1 MSAAR
6 AKNPFEQTLERYID
20 HQRALG
26 LRFDTQA
33 WVLRR
38 LAKHL
43 RRAGAADL
51 DAVQFEAWCGAGKAC
66 SGTVRRSAALIV
78 LKFCRYRRRLDPG
91 VFVPDSTRFPRR
103 TPPRQPVIFGP
114 AEVSRMLRIADGYRT
129 PTHFPMY
136 VPTVRLA
143 VILLYTAGLRR
154 GELARLILADV
165 DLAAGT
171 LRIRESKFHKSRLL
185 PLSASALTALRE
197 YLRVRLAPPWDIG
210 PAAPLIGHQ
219 HATPTFKPYSDG
231 GMSHLVSR
239 VLHDAKVCDSQGR
252 AARVHDFRHVFA
264 VQALLRWY
272 RQGAD
277 VQSKLPQLSMYMGH
291 VSIVSTAYYLHFIPD
306 VARMASRRFGRQ
318 FGQLVGGAS

>member
-1 MSAAR
+1 
-6 AKNPFEQTLERYID
+6 
-20 HQRALG
+20 
-26 LRFDTQA
+26 
-33 WVLRR
+33 
-38 LAKHL
+38 
-43 RRAGAADL
+43 
-51 DAVQFEAWCGAGKAC
+51 
-66 SGTVRRSAALIV
+66 
-78 LKFCRYRRRLDPG
+78 
-91 VFVPDSTRFPRR
+91 
-103 TPPRQPVIFGP
+103 VIFGP
-114 AEVSRMLRIADGYRT
+114 ADVSRMLRIADGYRT

-136 VPTVRLA
+136 VPTMRLA

-154 GELARLILADV
+154 GELARLTLADV
-165 DLAAGT
+165 DLTAGT

-239 VLHDAKVCDSQGR
+239 VLHDAKVFDSQGR

-264 VQALLRWY
+264 VQALLHWY

-277 VQSKLPQLSMYMGH
+277 VQSKLPQLSIYMGH